1 MANPAPSWRDV
12 YALKAGLIA
21 DESAQ
26 SQGNIADLL
35 SKVAFRDGL
44 SNSSVSVGSS
54 VSKLPKYQG
63 PVDKDKME
71 NEALDE
77 AYKKGGWEGF
87 QASVAKVAKTPVI
100 KQIIDV
106 LSVGTYATANMGKEM
121 IEAQKQAASGDM
133 VGGILRSLAS
143 PVVGSAKGFSAAF
156 GNDNDVV
163 TWGDNIK
170 EIQELSGADTE
181 NDAAKWVQGIGG
193 FVGDVALDPLT
204 YATFG
209 VGKAALAGGKGFAE
223 GGKRAAGIAREAVGE
238 AKAITGSDAV
248 DLGHNISKIA
258 DKADTA
264 GIAQR
269 FKNAGSEAKAAYK
282 DWSANEANGKLV
294 KFELPFSGGK
304 KLPQDAP
311 DIAPQKFNAPEMA
324 GLADLVNAL
333 GAKTVATNEK
343 LIPRTAKDSP
353 GLKKLLDSVEDSPII
368 NSTKADELDK
378 LTGDLDK
385 LKSTPS
391 DLHAAVSE
399 IVTKVPFSR
408 KRYDANTVETFRQA
422 VENSK
427 PRTIERQVEKEVE
440 VPDSAPKPGPKA
452 SINVKGLIGDIRKA
466 ATKEGAGDEIGSGTI
481 KYGGKPVHPRIVA
494 RDLDKATNGE
504 QMKAVLRKL
513 DPEFIAR
520 YKSDVQN
527 IPTPKT
533 KKEIQLE
540 NVVENVDGTPVPE
553 EILAM
558 IDPAHHSLDPIALRD
573 VTVPTG
579 NMRDRKQYI
588 AHHATDDEIKLMIEQ
603 LGLPKV
609 ALRSEVALAFEKAY
623 KEFLSKEREIQAA
636 NKAKGKNLVDPEAN
650 QNLAHMLDKITPED
664 TARYQAEN
672 VVEKVTGVVDEKYS
686 EIVKVDDLAKMP
698 ERTFEAMVRY
708 QSGVQRKYTTA
719 TGHKT
724 STEGSVETGGAVHPG
739 EMGTMSLLAAHNE
752 IIKFFM
758 ESGKLS
764 SWHKAGMYRRIME
777 ATYAIA
783 RQKGMNP
790 VLDLGKKTADDAPIP
805 LGMDDISDIFYDSVK
820 KHMLSGPRDSIQ
832 PNALATGVE
841 MFARGLQKG
850 DSPEKMVENIMA
862 AFTGDRKV
870 YRSRSTAKGKRP
882 DSGVHQNIIDSIRG
896 IDGDGK
902 TMKQGMVPS
911 ISWRVQNGADNF
923 KSAKADYLDALEMT
937 AKKWVNSPEL
947 AQRLQARILVNT
959 KQANAATA
967 ADIARLTKEVEAEV
981 IRLGNEGF
989 SVGAY
994 MDNMTKLLNDM
1005 EKAVSPEDAVRYNT
1019 MKTSMNLLRAK
1030 VMTEGEQA
1038 TIRASSAV
1046 KAQTKKKPTVETRQA
1061 INKANIK
1068 TVDDSVK
1075 DAEVAVSE
1083 ARMADPENGDFY
1095 DVVTGALSIDAWR
1108 KIHPVMG
1115 FFSTRAGFEGSA
1127 MYRAVGTGLHTTA
1140 RMQSIFHSNVMRYM
1154 TENPNKLMEDWKT
1167 IQSEALSAKNKSEF
1181 VPSTESAKKLY
1192 NAISDIFDVSENNLI
1207 TRNGIGSRHFN
1218 AVAEQKGLS
1227 FKLDEN
1233 PNMSIHENS
1242 LSWLAHEGLK
1252 DGRDILDFMSKMHA
1266 TAVHVAN
1273 DISIASHFA
1282 HQFGSAVPKDGFVK
1296 LSWTR
1301 RAGGRN
1307 KEINRTE
1314 KDVGFFDLLPK
1325 DLYYDSIAAHDIAN
1339 IHRVMNES
1347 RGIGTKTSMGKFINN
1362 VFDPVTNLLK
1372 AGQTTVRPGHW
1383 VMSIAGD
1390 TLRNHIA
1397 GVSTITPYKHSF
1409 GIMKAG
1415 GREMKEFGDNPL
1427 GAYGW
1432 HKQTANGDFTVHGKG
1447 DGVVMH
1453 VGGKPQK
1460 VSYESLFRMMQDGVI
1475 IPKHGGGG
1483 TAEDVLAGDIQGK
1496 FGAAL
1501 NKTQEFILDNKK
1513 FSLNDLA
1520 ANRDNFSRITL
1531 AIDHAMKG
1539 KYSSLQEMKSAMEE
1553 FVTKWAPTSSDFTAK
1568 EAKYARRAFLYYTWL
1583 RGITPRI
1590 IDTMMN
1596 KPGIATIANKAL
1608 YNMAAAN
1615 GVDPVS
1621 IGNPFPA
1628 DRMFP
1633 SYYYKNIIGPQMVG
1647 EGMSLWGFNPSSP
1660 VIEVLN
1666 SISSGATIG
1675 DPVGSA
1681 LNVGKTAFG
1690 MATPFIKMPTELIT
1704 QQSNGIPI
1712 QDNAQYVQDQLG
1724 GAWGGLASKTT
1735 GKLITGNGRTDSS
1748 NGATPEE
1755 QAKIAKL
1762 QLANFLSGMKITD
1775 YQSPAALRSVRGE
1788 QKQKQTEA
1796 KKNFERNQ

>member
-44 SNSSVSVGSS
+44 SKSSVSVGSS
-54 VSKLPKYQG
+54 VSKLPKYNK
-63 PVDKDKME
+63 PLSEDEKE
-71 NEALDE
+71 NQTLDE

-106 LSVGTYATANMGKEM
+106 LSVGTYATANIGNEI
-121 IEAQKQAASGDM
+121 IEGQKQAASGDM
-133 VGGILRSLAS
+133 VGGILRSVAS
-143 PVVGSAKGFSAAF
+143 PITGLAKGASAAF

-163 TWGDNIK
+163 TWADNIK
-170 EIQELSGADTE
+170 KVQELSGADTE
-181 NDAAKWVQGIGG
+181 NDAAKWGQGLGG
-193 FVGDVALDPLT
+193 FIGDVALDPLT
-204 YATFG
+204 YLTFG
-209 VGKAALAGGKGFAE
+209 VGKAALAGTKGVVE
-223 GGKRAAGIAREAVGE
+223 GGKRAARIAGEAVDE
-238 AKAITGSDAV
+238 AKAITGKETV
-248 DLGHNISKIA
+248 DLGHNVSKIA
-258 DKADTA
+258 DNAGSA
-264 GIAQR
+264 GIGQR
-269 FKNAGSEAKAAYK
+269 IRNGASEAKAAYK
-282 DWSANEANGKLV
+282 DWSVNEAGGKIA
-294 KFELPFSGGK
+294 KFELPFSTGR
-304 KLPQDAP
+304 KLPDDAKA
-311 DIAPQKFNAPEMA
+311 IKPQQFNGAEMS
-324 GLADLVNAL
+324 GLADLVSAL

-343 LIPRTAKDSP
+343 IIPRTAKDSK
-353 GLKKLLDSVEDSPII
+353 GLTKLLDAVEDSPIS
-368 NSTKADELDK
+368 NVKADELNK
-378 LTGDLDK
+378 LTGDLDSMK
-385 LKSTPS
+385 TTPEI
-391 DLHAAVSE
+391 DLHAGMRDIVSQ
-399 IVTKVPFSR
+399 VPFSR
-408 KRYDANTVETFRQA
+408 KRYDANTVESFRQA

-427 PRTIERQVEKEVE
+427 PRTIERQVEKEIE
-440 VPDSAPKPGPKA
+440 VPDNAPVPGPKA
-452 SINVKGLIGDIRKA
+452 AIDVKSLLQTIRKDGKA
-466 ATKEGAGDEIGSGTI
+466 ENPGLVKYAG
-481 KYGGKPVHPRIVA
+481 KQVHPRIVA

-513 DPEFIAR
+513 DPEFIAKF
-520 YKSDVQN
+520 KSEAQN
-527 IPTPKT
+527 VPVPRT
-533 KKEIQLE
+533 KKEVQLE
-540 NVVENVDGTPVPE
+540 NVVENVDGTPIPE
-553 EILAM
+553 ELLAA
-558 IDPAHHSLDPIALRD
+558 IDPAHHSLDPVALRD

-579 NMRDRKQYI
+579 NMMDRKKYI
-588 AHHATDDEIKLMIEQ
+588 AHSASDDEIKLMIEK
-603 LGLPKV
+603 LGLPKT
-609 ALRSEVALAFEKAY
+609 ALRSEVARSFEAAY
-623 KEFLSKEREIQAA
+623 KQFIAKEREIQAA
-636 NKAKGKNLVDPEAN
+636 DKAAKKAPALVDTEAN
-650 QNLAHMLDKITPED
+650 QNLAHMLDKITPEE
-664 TARYQAEN
+664 TARYKVENAIDKVTN
-672 VVEKVTGVVDEKYS
+672 VVS
-686 EIVKVDDLAKMP
+686 ESVADIVKVDDLAKMP
-698 ERTFEAMVRY
+698 ERTFEAMVKY
-708 QSGVQRKYTTA
+708 QSGADRAFTTA
-719 TGHKT
+719 RGHKT
-724 STEGSVETGGAVHPG
+724 RTDGSVDTGGAVHPG
-739 EMGTMSLLAAHNE
+739 EMGTMSAVAAHNE
-752 IIKFFM
+752 VIKFFV

-790 VLDLGKKTADDAPIP
+790 VLDLGKKAADDAPIP
-805 LGMDDISDIFYDSVK
+805 LGLDDISDIFYDSVK
-820 KHMLSGPRDSIQ
+820 KHMLSGPRDSVQ
-832 PNALATGVE
+832 VNALATGVE
-841 MFARGLQKG
+841 MFARGLQRG
-850 DSPEKMVENIMA
+850 DAPEKMIENIMA

-870 YRSRSTAKGKRP
+870 YRSRSTKQGQRP
-882 DSGVHQNIIDSIRG
+882 DYGVHQNIIDSIRG
-896 IDGDGK
+896 VDGDGK
-902 TMKQGMVPS
+902 VMKQGMIPS

-923 KSAKADYLDALEMT
+923 KTAKADYLDALEAT

-981 IRLGNEGF
+981 TRLGEEGF

-994 MDNMTKLLNDM
+994 IDNLNKLLTDV

-1038 TIRASSAV
+1038 AIKATPAV
-1046 KAQTKKKPTVETRQA
+1046 KTAAKKKPTVETRQA
-1061 INKANIK
+1061 INKANVK
-1068 TVDDSVK
+1068 PVDDSIK

-1083 ARMADPENGDFY
+1083 ARMADPENAEFY

-1115 FFSTRAGFEGSA
+1115 FFSTRAGFSGSE
-1127 MYRAVGTGLHTTA
+1127 MYRTVGTGLHTTA
-1140 RMQSIFHSNVMRYM
+1140 RMQSIFHSSILRYM

-1181 VPSTESAKKLY
+1181 VPSSESAKSLY

-1233 PNMSIHENS
+1233 PNASIHENS
-1242 LSWLAHEGLK
+1242 LSWLSHEGLK

-1266 TAVHVAN
+1266 TSVHVAN

-1282 HQFGSAVPKDGFVK
+1282 YKFGSAVPKEGYVK
-1296 LSWTR
+1296 LSWNR
-1301 RAGGRN
+1301 RGGGRN
-1307 KEINRTE
+1307 KEVNRTE

-1325 DLYYDSIAAHDIAN
+1325 DLYYQAEAAHDIAN

-1347 RGIGTKTSMGKFINN
+1347 RGIGTKTSLGKFVNN

-1432 HKQTANGDFTVHGKG
+1432 HKATADGNFTVHGKG
-1447 DGVVMH
+1447 DGIVMH

-1460 VSYESLFRMMQDGVI
+1460 ISYESLFRMMQDGVI

-1501 NKTQEFILDNKK
+1501 NKTQEFILDNKN

-1531 AIDHAMKG
+1531 AVDHAMKG
-1539 KYSSLQEMKSAMEE
+1539 KYANLQELKAAMEE
-1553 FVTKWAPTSSDFTAK
+1553 HVTKWAPTSSDFTAK

-1621 IGNPFPA
+1621 IGNPFPS

-1633 SYYYKNIIGPQMVG
+1633 EYYFKNIIGPQMVG

-1690 MATPFIKMPTELIT
+1690 MSTPFLKMPTELIT

-1724 GAWGGLASKTT
+1724 GAWGGLISKST

-1748 NGATPEE
+1748 NGATPED

-1788 QKQKQTEA
+1788 QKQKQTETR
-1796 KKNFERNQ
+1796 KNLERNQ